1 MSADIIDI
9 SPLRWLILLPL
20 LTLFSWHII
29 TLLIIDTAITPLPL
43 LHYIHILTARMPLTA
58 HIIDIRYYWYADIDT
73 FYINSWYFIALLTLH
88 WLHLAEYLALLY
100 HRLLSPHYISH
111 YYFIIIFVDYWIL
124 ILTYWLPLIIDIF
137 ISFDIL

>member
-29 TLLIIDTAITPLPL
+29 TLFHYWYSHYAIAIIA
-43 LHYIHILTARMPLTA
+43 LHSVLTARMPLTA